1 MTDSTPVRRFN
12 WNEEIREYEDAD
24 GDECTY
30 KTVVPASDFDRL
42 QAENVRLTKECERL
56 TKSADWYCRYANDKD
71 KSVTEEM
78 ARANIAEKERDSLR
92 AQLAQQQARERSYI
106 ESTDALLEQS
116 IVKSDETAK
125 ALAAS
130 QSAQVSMYVEGKR
143 FEGLWRE
150 SAQQLVAALAKV
162 EEAQRDAERWRW
174 YRNHRVTHGSVL
186 EEDID
191 SAMTAKEG
199 K

>member
-92 AQLAQQQARERSYI
+92 AQLV
-106 ESTDALLEQS
+106 AL
-116 IVKSDETAK
+116 
-125 ALAAS
+125 
-130 QSAQVSMYVEGKR
+130 
-143 FEGLWRE
+143 
-150 SAQQLVAALAKV
+150 ALAKV

-199 K
+199 G